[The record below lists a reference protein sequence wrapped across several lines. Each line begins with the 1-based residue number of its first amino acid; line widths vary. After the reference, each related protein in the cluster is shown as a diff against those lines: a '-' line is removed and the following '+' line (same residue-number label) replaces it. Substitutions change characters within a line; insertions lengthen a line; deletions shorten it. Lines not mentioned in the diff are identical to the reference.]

1 MAVRRV
7 KSGRKVTLKPSKQVS
22 IKHNGKVQRKGFA
35 LSVRRVV
42 QKNKVGAKFALV
54 VKKGKRVHRFWLC
67 KRTKCVRGGR
77 HKVTKTQKLLK
88 LRVKASVKARS
99 VNINGFVI
107 KFKSLKSLLKLL
119 VLLGLKKAAAAV
131 RRLIK
136 AKKGAK
142 KGAKKSARKAKK
154 SAKKVAKKSK
164 KSKKAKKARKSKKG
178 AKKSKKSKKGAKK
191 GAKKA
196 RKAKKGAR
204 KGKKGKRGG
213 FRGFKGFKAIG
224 GQRFRAGGFDIGF
237 VRK

>member
-22 IKHNGKVQRKGFA
+22 IKVGGKAQRKGFA

-54 VKKGKRVHRFWLC
+54 VKKGKSVRRFWLC

-77 HKVTKTQKLLK
+77 NKVTKTQKLLK

-131 RRLIK
+131 RRLLK
-136 AKKGAK
+136 AKKTTK
-142 KGAKKSARKAKK
+142 KTTKKARKAGAKKSKKTKKTKKSKKTTKKSKKAKK
-154 SAKKVAKKSK
+154 TSKKSK
-164 KSKKAKKARKSKKG
+164 KSKKAKKTTKKRSL
-178 AKKSKKSKKGAKK
+178 K
-191 GAKKA
+191 
-196 RKAKKGAR
+196 
-204 KGKKGKRGG
+204 
-213 FRGFKGFKAIG
+213 FRGFKAVG
-224 GQRFRAGGFDIGF
+224 GQRFRSGGFDMGF
-237 VRK
+237 VRKK